1 MRDTLEVG
9 GAVKSARLTRGLD
22 ELECRRRNALS
33 ATKPG
38 LQLVPGEV
46 VTVLETFGTG
56 EAFLVEF
63 KKTKTTN
70 PDTCDW
76 LGVLYPAEIEMRS
89 E

>member
-9 GAVKSARLTRGLD
+9 GSVKIAKLTRGLD
-22 ELECRRRNALS
+22 EGECRRRNALS
-33 ATKPG
+33 VNKPG

-56 EAFLVEF
+56 EVLVEF

-70 PDTCDW
+70 PDSCDW
-76 LGVLYPAEIEMRS
+76 LGVLYPAEIELRA

>member
-1 MRDTLEVG
+1 MRDALETMS
-9 GAVKSARLTRGLD
+9 AEKSARLTRGLD
-22 ELECRRRNALS
+22 EAECRRRNALS

-38 LQLVPGEV
+38 LQLDQGEL

-63 KKTKTTN
+63 KIAKASN
-70 PDTCDW
+70 PEACDW
-76 LGVLYPAEIEMRS
+76 LGVLYPSEIEMRA

>member
-1 MRDTLEVG
+1 MRDTLEVT
-9 GAVKSARLTRGLD
+9 AVVKSARLTRGLD
-22 ELECRRRNALS
+22 EAECRRRNALS
-33 ATKPG
+33 ANKPG
-38 LQLVPGEV
+38 LHLVPGET

-70 PDTCDW
+70 PDSCDW
-76 LGVLYPAEIEMRS
+76 LGVLYPAEIELRA